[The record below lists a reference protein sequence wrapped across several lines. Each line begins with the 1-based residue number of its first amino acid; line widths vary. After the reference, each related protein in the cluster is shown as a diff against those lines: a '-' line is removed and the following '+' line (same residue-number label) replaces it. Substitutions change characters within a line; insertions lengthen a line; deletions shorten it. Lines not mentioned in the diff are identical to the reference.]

1 MSVSLHL
8 PACLVSCSGCTDMT
22 RPYLLDAGAVARL
35 GKRLGLVDGGG
46 VTRMAKR
53 VFAVDP
59 GGTTRLVYNFL
70 SVFSQNATVHATDP
84 SSPYNAGA
92 RFQIL
97 ANGTA
102 VAAINSGGG
111 FGGNFQLFA
120 GNPNWLLSG
129 INSAVQ
135 VMFTLNS
142 GVAPTT
148 GTLNTWLG
156 CQFDHTVQLVRTSF
170 GLSTSVI
177 QVQFRDAVSLS
188 ILSTCLITL
197 QAEGDI

>member
-1 MSVSLHL
+1 
-8 PACLVSCSGCTDMT
+8 MT
-22 RPYLLDAGAVARL
+22 RPYLIDAGSVPRL

-53 VFAVDP
+53 VYAVDP
-59 GGTTRLVYNFL
+59 GGTTRLVYYHL
-70 SVFSQNATVHATDP
+70 SVYSQDTLVYGADA

-97 ANGTA
+97 GNGTA
-102 VAAINSGGG
+102 MRAINSGAG
-111 FGGNFQLFA
+111 FGANTPLWP
-120 GNPNWLLSG
+120 GNPNWLLNG
-129 INSAVQ
+129 LNSAVQ

-156 CQFDHTVQLVRTSF
+156 GQFDHTVQLVRTSF

-177 QVQFRDAVSLS
+177 QAQWRDAANLN
-188 ILSTCLITL
+188 ILSSCLITL